1 MDPTRWCE
9 GVPMQPALGAAAA
22 ELAASSPTV
31 RRSDADEMR
40 RSDVGE
46 MRRSDV
52 GEDRKVRAHGAR
64 AGEGRTPHT

>member
-1 MDPTRWCE
+1 
-9 GVPMQPALGAAAA
+9 MQPTLGAAAA

>member
-1 MDPTRWCE
+1 
-9 GVPMQPALGAAAA
+9 MQPALGAAAA

>member
-1 MDPTRWCE
+1 
-9 GVPMQPALGAAAA
+9 MQPTLGAAAA

-52 GEDRKVRAHGAR
+52 GEMRRSDVGEDRKVRAHGAR